1 MMAAAVMD
9 SAVAKTTPAS
19 VCRLS
24 HANIFMETILHVYIW
39 LRLLPTTT
47 ESHSMDHAGF
57 FGSEM
62 PDFRSD
68 LQQVKDPL

>member
-9 SAVAKTTPAS
+9 SAIAKITPAS

-24 HANIFMETILHVYIW
+24 HASIFIEMILPQYIW

-47 ESHSMDHAGF
+47 ESHFKDRAGF
-57 FGSEM
+57 FR
-62 PDFRSD
+62 F
-68 LQQVKDPL
+68 